1 MAFYRDCA
9 QSKTFATSSKLLSEA
24 LFDMQIKKHEEIKK
38 KDTSF
43 FLKGTQADA
52 RRMLE

>member
-1 MAFYRDCA
+1 
-9 QSKTFATSSKLLSEA
+9 
-24 LFDMQIKKHEEIKK
+24 MQIKKHEEIKK

-52 RRMLE
+52 RRMLEWRFIFSFFLNYQSD